1 MKYFSPI
8 TQVAPLLLLLVAGC
22 SSMPQQDPLPPI
34 ANAKELPALG
44 VFYQAAAMDMQRA
57 CERMPAHQHCQVNAL
72 DPALFQQSLQQTALF
87 PVVVLKEAG
96 ADYELLIS
104 SLSYTGKRH
113 RVQARF
119 TLTWRGLPLK
129 SYEYTMSRSGERDDT
144 AFAGELVSQFL
155 QDALKQKAFSPG
167 FLAHNLKS
175 EDYED
180 DLKAPEQISNF
191 SLSERR
197 IYNDPLEGSMLT
209 YRDPSY
215 SNDKIEVSVYPIPT
229 SDIEDTHA
237 ILEEE
242 TEKLRD
248 NLTDFVTDLNLPP
261 LQMTDDIRLSW
272 NMLDK
277 KFSGYY
283 LDAKIEKDGVEPF
296 YAAYFFF
303 VQEDKI
309 VRFTAT
315 FPSRFALDFVKQAL
329 PRMSVPGESAFI
341 SNLRRL

>member
-1 MKYFSPI
+1 M
-8 TQVAPLLLLLVAGC
+8 
-22 SSMPQQDPLPPI
+22 
-34 ANAKELPALG
+34 G
-44 VFYQAAAMDMQRA
+44 VFYKDATTELQRI
-57 CERMPAHQHCQVNAL
+57 CERKPARQNCRINDL

-87 PVVVLKEAG
+87 PMVIADEAG
-96 ADYELLIS
+96 ADYELLIT
-104 SLSYTGKRH
+104 SLSYREKRNKM
-113 RVQARF
+113 QARV
-119 TLTWRGLPLK
+119 TLAWRGLPLRN
-129 SYEYTMSRSGERDDT
+129 YEYIISRTGKRDDA

-155 QDALKQKAFSPG
+155 QDAIKQKAFSPG

-180 DLKAPEQISNF
+180 DLKAPEQVSNF

-209 YRDPSY
+209 YRDPSF

-248 NLTDFVTDLNLPP
+248 NLTDFATDLNLPP
-261 LQMTDDIRLSW
+261 LHMTDDIRLSW
-272 NMLDK
+272 NMMDK
-277 KFSGYY
+277 EFNGYY
-283 LDAKIEKDGVEPF
+283 LDAKIEKDGLEPF
-296 YAAYFFF
+296 YASYFFF

-309 VRFTAT
+309 VKFTTT

-329 PRMSVPGESAFI
+329 PRLSVPGESPFI

>member
-1 MKYFSPI
+1 MKFFSHLKP
-8 TQVAPLLLLLVAGC
+8 VVPLLALLVAAC
-22 SSMPQQDPLPPI
+22 SSTSEQTQMPPV
-34 ANAKELPALG
+34 ANEKELPALG
-44 VFYQAAAMDMQRA
+44 IFLQSSAPDLQKT
-57 CERMPAHQHCQVNAL
+57 CERKSARQDCAVNAL
-72 DPALFQQSLQQTALF
+72 ALELFQQSLQQTALF
-87 PVVVLKEAG
+87 PVVVAEQAG

-104 SLSYTGKRH
+104 SISYLENRNK
-113 RVQARF
+113 VQARF

-129 SYEYTMSRSGERDDT
+129 QYEYKISRSGERNNR
-144 AFAGELVSQFL
+144 AFAGELVSHFL
-155 QDALKQKAFSPG
+155 QDALKQKVFSPG

-180 DLKAPEQISNF
+180 DLKAPQQVSNF

-197 IYNDPLEGSMLT
+197 IYNDPLEGSTLT

-229 SDIEDTHA
+229 SDIGDTEA

-248 NLTDFVTDLNLPP
+248 NLTDFATDLNLPP
-261 LQMTDDIRLSW
+261 LHMTEDMLLSW
-272 NMLDK
+272 NMMDK
-277 KFSGYY
+277 QFSGYY
-283 LDAKIEKDGVEPF
+283 LDAKIEKDGLEPF
-296 YAAYFFF
+296 YASYFFF

-309 VRFTAT
+309 VKFTTT
-315 FPSRFALDFVKQAL
+315 FPSRFALDFVKQTL